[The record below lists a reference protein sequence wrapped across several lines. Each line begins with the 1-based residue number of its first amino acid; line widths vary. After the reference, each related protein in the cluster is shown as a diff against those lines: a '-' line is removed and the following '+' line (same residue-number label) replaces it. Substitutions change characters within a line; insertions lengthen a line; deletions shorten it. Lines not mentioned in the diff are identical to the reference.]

1 MVVMGI
7 MEDIKNINSFSQNN
21 HSYFLNANDE
31 KVDNE
36 DQNNMSFDLAQI
48 LKTGYQKRK
57 FSNTSTVNW
66 LQTWRISNL

>member
-1 MVVMGI
+1 MVVI
-7 MEDIKNINSFSQNN
+7 SDMEEIKNINSYSQNN
-21 HSYFLNANDE
+21 HSNYYNAYDE

-36 DQNNMSFDLAQI
+36 DQNNKSFDLAQI